1 MAKRAFLLL
10 PSNDL
15 FHRGHPMKF
24 MASQLHKRG
33 GIRER
38 GLIPLVY
45 KAAIPGAGGAQPIP
59 GREIRFGG

>member
-1 MAKRAFLLL
+1 
-10 PSNDL
+10 
-15 FHRGHPMKF
+15 MKF

-33 GIRER
+33 GMRER

-45 KAAIPGAGGAQPIP
+45 KAAIPGGGGAQLIP